1 VKRPAR
7 YDAVVP
13 SFVTLLLHPDR
24 RRPDPAP
31 RRVDLRAVILAG
43 MALWTVAL
51 VVCAVL
57 LATGVLGPRAVA
69 TCAAGL
75 VLGVLGLAW
84 ERSNRA
90 SYRAGSED

>member
-1 VKRPAR
+1 M
-7 YDAVVP
+7 P

-31 RRVDLRAVILAG
+31 LRVDLRVTILVG

-51 VVCAVL
+51 VVSAVL

-69 TCAAGL
+69 TCGTGL
-75 VLGVLGLAW
+75 VLGVLGLVW
-84 ERSNRA
+84 ERRHRDG
-90 SYRAGSED
+90 YRGADSDG